1 MDYFSTAPPPPR
13 VKIPVIILSTCA
25 FVVLVV
31 MIANIFVDS
40 QRSLGGDLNT
50 IANAVNTSK
59 TIMVF
64 TILFVIAPILVMLI
78 YGVHCILN
86 GGCQIFVLI
95 ITINVVLLTVQYL
108 ASFIVSAVQKHRAAK
123 IAQEKTA

>member
-13 VKIPVIILSTCA
+13 VKLPVIILSICA
-25 FVVLVV
+25 LVAISV
-31 MIANIFVDS
+31 MIANAFVDP
-40 QRSLGGDLNT
+40 QHALGSDLNS

-64 TILFVIAPILVMLI
+64 TILFVIIPLLVMLI

-95 ITINVVLLTVQYL
+95 VTIHVVLITIQYL
-108 ASFIVSAVQKHRAAK
+108 ASFIVRVVQKQRAAK
-123 IAQEKTA
+123 TAQEKTA